1 MDHLS
6 SSVNVVNKCGY
17 VCIYLRMFIDKVVTF
32 VYDHLF
38 FSMPFHMYNIYID
51 NHRTIFIFFF
61 FSFQLPVVIERF
73 AVILFIDVYDI
84 KI

>member
-1 MDHLS
+1 MYAFTS
-6 SSVNVVNKCGY
+6 GK
-17 VCIYLRMFIDKVVTF
+17 IKIFIDKVVTF

-51 NHRTIFIFFF
+51 NHRTIFIFF
-61 FSFQLPVVIERF
+61 SFQPPVAIERF